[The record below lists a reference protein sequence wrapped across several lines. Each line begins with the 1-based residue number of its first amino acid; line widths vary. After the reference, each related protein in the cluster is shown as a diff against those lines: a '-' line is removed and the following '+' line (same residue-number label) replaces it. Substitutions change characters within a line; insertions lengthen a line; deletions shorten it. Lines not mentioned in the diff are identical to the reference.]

1 MTQETEFSE
10 SKFLAELRSV
20 VDEIGGELSITLNND
35 DMSYI
40 VNYSRGGIPFKIS
53 LEALEAVCSTNG
65 PGSLRETLLDAT
77 SPEVTKKDKQN
88 ALVCDLINVSDAI
101 SKHTE
106 TKQERVEKLITKD
119 DIHIVSTP
127 IKPRTRKARFG
138 IQWVDEGGNV
148 IRDIPPTPPC
158 KQYMVF
164 LPDKDFCTGVDV
176 EEILKEALE
185 YERDR

>member
-1 MTQETEFSE
+1 MSEFSE
-10 SKFLAELRSV
+10 SKFLAELKSV
-20 VDEIGGELSITLNND
+20 VDEIGGKLSITLNND
-35 DMSYI
+35 DKSYT
-40 VNYSRGGIPFKIS
+40 VHYSRDGIPFKIS
-53 LEALEAVCSTNG
+53 LESLEAVCSTNG
-65 PGSLRETLLDAT
+65 PGALRETLLGAT
-77 SPEVTKKDKQN
+77 SPETMLNDQQN
-88 ALVCDLINVSDAI
+88 SLICDLMNVSDAI
-101 SKHTE
+101 SKHTK
-106 TKQERVEKLITKD
+106 TKQERVEKLKD
-119 DIHIVSTP
+119 DVHIVSTP

-176 EEILKEALE
+176 EEILKDALE

>member
-1 MTQETEFSE
+1 MSEFSE

-20 VDEIGGELSITLNND
+20 VDEIGGKLSITLNND

-65 PGSLRETLLDAT
+65 PGSLWEILMGAT
-77 SPEVTKKDKQN
+77 SPETMLNDQQN
-88 ALVCDLINVSDAI
+88 ALICDLMNVSDVI

-127 IKPRTRKARFG
+127 IKPRTRKVRLGF
-138 IQWVDEGGNV
+138 QWVDEDGNV

-158 KQYMVF
+158 KQYLVIH
-164 LPDKDFCTGVDV
+164 PDRRFCHGVDV
-176 EEILKEALE
+176 EEMLKGGLE
-185 YERDR
+185 YERVR

>member
-20 VDEIGGELSITLNND
+20 IDEIGGKLSITLNND

-65 PGSLRETLLDAT
+65 PGTLRETLLDAT
-77 SPEVTKKDKQN
+77 SPETMLNDKQN
-88 ALVCDLINVSDAI
+88 ALICDLINVSNEI

-106 TKQERVEKLITKD
+106 TNQERAEKLKD
-119 DIHIVSTP
+119 IVQKIMPEKMESYFHTSEDMSMDPFGMFDDDDVSNMLLTTMKYDLIQYIAHI
-127 IKPRTRKARFG
+127 
-138 IQWVDEGGNV
+138 
-148 IRDIPPTPPC
+148 
-158 KQYMVF
+158 
-164 LPDKDFCTGVDV
+164 
-176 EEILKEALE
+176 
-185 YERDR
+185 